1 MNLIRL
7 MDNYFGNLFIGE
19 KIGFTKVDSTWTSKS
34 NEQMDRQEW
43 EDYRANED
51 ITNKTPMQSWLI
63 SLATREKRKFYIFD
77 ELLKITEYSRIL
89 ELGAGQGHVGTMLNF
104 AGRSTDLTEFHTGL
118 LYTQIKDFNFTHFQ
132 MSFNDID
139 PTTLGK
145 YDCVLAVQLDYMM
158 DSAEIKLFLE
168 KCAASNTD
176 VIFVNTQ
183 IIGPLNYWAY
193 CFKQKSRLKVLK
205 KHGFVRSLGFYRKV
219 GKIAGFHT
227 TVIRPKFGP
236 INSYYFLKFTKNG

>member
-1 MNLIRL
+1 M
-7 MDNYFGNLFIGE
+7 
-19 KIGFTKVDSTWTSKS
+19 
-34 NEQMDRQEW
+34 
-43 EDYRANED
+43 
-51 ITNKTPMQSWLI
+51 
-63 SLATREKRKFYIFD
+63 
-77 ELLKITEYSRIL
+77 
-89 ELGAGQGHVGTMLNF
+89 GAGQGHVGTMLNF

-193 CFKQKSRLKVLK
+193 CFKQKSRLKVHK
-205 KHGFVRSLGFYRKV
+205 KHGFVRSLGFSRKV

-236 INSYYFLKFTKNG
+236 INSYYF